1 MNYKKKVLT
10 WKSRL
15 IARITKKMFQIAYW
29 WPPYLVYMIW
39 GWTWWILMYLIIW
52 LDRKCFF
59 FRPWLRN
66 SNCQS
71 IPSWLRFHAYMII
84 LLLLNLCITKKSWQ
98 VTSEH
103 GLKKFYMLAKPF
115 HNSLV
120 IDISKEWKNPL
131 RFRFEFTYEKS
142 QWINSLN

>member
-1 MNYKKKVLT
+1 MNYKRKVLT

-15 IARITKKMFQIAYW
+15 IARITKKMLQIAYW

-59 FRPWLRN
+59 QPWLRN